1 MNPWGLHLIVLGATL
16 VYAIYC
22 HVEDRLAR
30 RRRGTRVN
38 PGRPGSTRLEA

>member
-30 RRRGTRVN
+30 RRRVN